1 MTQLTAQDIANALQI
16 IDLAAQR
23 GTFRGAELSSIGMV
37 RDKLEQVLRPPE
49 EQAAQAPQ
57 GELNFDTEAGTVS
70 EKIEDAESEEKDA
83 VAEKKQTSKG
93 KA

>member
-37 RDKLEQVLRPPE
+37 RDKLNQVLTPPE
-49 EQAAQAPQ
+49 EQASEPPQ

-70 EKIEDAESEEKDA
+70 EKIEDVESEEKDA